1 MVAWVFLAGAIA
13 TEVLG
18 TLQLRELANGF
29 RVLPAVMVTVSYVA
43 SFVLVVPALRTINV
57 GVSYAIWSAV
67 GTAAVAGLGV
77 VLFDERLNALA
88 VVGIVLIVVGVV
100 LLTASGSATHGGA
113 RPSGERLAR
122 CTPTPPRRT
131 RPRQS
136 APSLVRTRRSRHR
149 MLPFT
154 WETLRLFLHILAA
167 TIWVG
172 GQLTLAALVP
182 TLRAMGAQ
190 APKAAARRF
199 NQVAWPAFG
208 VLVLTGIWN
217 IVAESDKQSHP
228 GYQTTLGIKMAL
240 VLLSGVS
247 AFLHTRAKSK
257 SGLAVWGALAALS
270 ALGATLF
277 GVLLA
282 S

>member
-1 MVAWVFLAGAIA
+1 
-13 TEVLG
+13 
-18 TLQLRELANGF
+18 
-29 RVLPAVMVTVSYVA
+29 
-43 SFVLVVPALRTINV
+43 
-57 GVSYAIWSAV
+57 
-67 GTAAVAGLGV
+67 
-77 VLFDERLNALA
+77 
-88 VVGIVLIVVGVV
+88 
-100 LLTASGSATHGGA
+100 
-113 RPSGERLAR
+113 
-122 CTPTPPRRT
+122 
-131 RPRQS
+131 
-136 APSLVRTRRSRHR
+136 

-217 IVAESDKQSHP
+217 IVAESDKQSDP

-247 AFLHTRAKSK
+247 AFLHTRAKTRAS
-257 SGLAVWGALAALS
+257 LAVWGAVAGLS

-277 GVLLA
+277 GVVLA
-282 S
+282 G